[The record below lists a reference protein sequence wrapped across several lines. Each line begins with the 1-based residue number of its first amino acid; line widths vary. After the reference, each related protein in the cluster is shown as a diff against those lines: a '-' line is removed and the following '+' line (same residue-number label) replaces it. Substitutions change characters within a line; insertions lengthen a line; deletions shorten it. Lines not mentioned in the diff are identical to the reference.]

1 MEAVQLV
8 IDKHERG
15 VGVEFTEKQLPVSL
29 VVRAGLEPAT
39 SGFHVQPFNHSVTLL
54 LKLP

>member
-15 VGVEFTEKQLPVSL
+15 VGVDFTEKQLSL